1 MSPKDYR
8 QHHDDWT
15 FRNVVHI
22 SHGDLFRA
30 IDLERPALGD
40 VKSAVTECDLGAA
53 YHAWDEYFRGKKKHL
68 DFFDPKE
75 YRKLMK
81 SRPKQARKVRKEADE
96 ICKHK
101 IRWYGQRVEQ
111 FGDVVNFSPG
121 TDRSALYGFHY
132 WYWAHP
138 LLFAYSLG
146 RDKRFVQTFDTL
158 FNQWYDQ
165 RDSVEWW
172 LKADPIWYELGLC
185 RTHRFIAFY
194 GLFRADQPRSARVPL
209 APRSVVLQRVRVR

>member
-1 MSPKDYR
+1 MRPKDYR
-8 QHHDDWT
+8 QRHDDWT

-22 SHGDLFRA
+22 SHGDLFRG

-121 TDRSALYGFHY
+121 TDRSGLYGFHY
-132 WYWAHP
+132 SYWAHP
-138 LLFAYSLG
+138 LLAYSLG